1 MSVVRG
7 VLQDPV
13 ARRKLW
19 NVIANV
25 STQRKL
31 CSVVLTTH
39 SMEECEALCGN
50 VGIMVDGKLQV
61 VTSAPE
67 HHATTAPECAS
78 VFRVCDG
85 RLIMMSPE
93 QIAPA
98 QHSLWHPLCGLAL
111 SSTRCC
117 VCAGMD
123 SASAAFS
130 T

>member
-1 MSVVRG
+1 VSVVRG

-67 HHATTAPECAS
+67 HHATTSS
-78 VFRVCDG
+78 VRVCFEFV
-85 RLIMMSPE
+85 M
-93 QIAPA
+93 
-98 QHSLWHPLCGLAL
+98 
-111 SSTRCC
+111 
-117 VCAGMD
+117 AG
-123 SASAAFS
+123 
-130 T
+130 

>member
-1 MSVVRG
+1 MCVAHDV
-7 VLQDPV
+7 QDPV

-61 VTSAPE
+61 LMGAGTVELLWQVDLTVLTP
-67 HHATTAPECAS
+67 
-78 VFRVCDG
+78 
-85 RLIMMSPE
+85 RL
-93 QIAPA
+93 
-98 QHSLWHPLCGLAL
+98 
-111 SSTRCC
+111 
-117 VCAGMD
+117 
-123 SASAAFS
+123 
-130 T
+130 

>member
-1 MSVVRG
+1 MVSVVRG

-50 VGIMVDGKLQV
+50 VGIMVDGRLQV
-61 VTSAPE
+61 GTTPE
-67 HHATTAPECAS
+67 P
-78 VFRVCDG
+78 
-85 RLIMMSPE
+85 SPLTN
-93 QIAPA
+93 
-98 QHSLWHPLCGLAL
+98 HSSL
-111 SSTRCC
+111 TRH
-117 VCAGMD
+117 
-123 SASAAFS
+123 SASPPPDH
-130 T
+130 